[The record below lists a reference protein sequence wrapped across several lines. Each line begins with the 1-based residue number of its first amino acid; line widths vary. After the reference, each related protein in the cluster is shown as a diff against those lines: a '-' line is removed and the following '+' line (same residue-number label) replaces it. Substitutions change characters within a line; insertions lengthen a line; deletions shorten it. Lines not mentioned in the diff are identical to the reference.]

1 MNKTTIRMFIRESL
15 RSRVRLDEVRDDALA
30 GPIRGNIPDNFK
42 DFSMTDAAK
51 KSFVGKRF
59 SSIADGA
66 PEITIVADN
75 PSTSQVV
82 FIPYPIAD
90 TSTDREGSDYTTTE
104 SVLMKRFNAQMMP
117 NDADIINQ
125 IFNNAAGWTSLNG
138 IYPVLTPFFDSAKRR
153 RLDFVPNV
161 LMASRTPALLKK
173 PASYSTRSAPKR
185 AEEFECILPIEEVV
199 SITFGGRMGFS
210 GTKVPVTNPRWAL
223 AAACYYGYANSAK
236 GAILAG
242 LVGAVAGGILLSET
256 GPFAV
261 AGAIVGAGLASTSSD
276 IVLRLP
282 VIFWAYETK
291 RYRFLSFNM
300 TYIVIL
306 LLFESLVHFKE
317 LKGLYQAGKV
327 VGVENL
333 AKGGNRFY
341 TYVMN
346 KLAPTGAL
354 ETSDEVL
361 RKSILGLTRWR
372 SSTGF
377 FTDSDIDLAVKAAR
391 NLDFWTPT
399 KLVITG
405 FVLQGITWFFG
416 ADTAAQCKNDVMS
429 ILETGDFTPE
439 RLSESKEFREY
450 IANRIPEI

>member
-15 RSRVRLDEVRDDALA
+15 RSSARLDEVRDDALA

-59 SSIADGA
+59 SSIADGD
-66 PEITIVADN
+66 PEITIIADN

-82 FIPYPIAD
+82 FIPYPLVSPANVLD
-90 TSTDREGSDYTTTE
+90 ERDESGYTPTE
-104 SVLMKRFNAQMMP
+104 SRLMKSFQAQMLP
-117 NDADIINQ
+117 VDLVDSV
-125 IFNNAAGWTSLNG
+125 FNNRAGWTSLDG
-138 IYPVLTPFFDSAKRR
+138 IAATLDVLFRQSE
-153 RLDFVPNV
+153 RLEFVPSV
-161 LMASRTPALLKK
+161 FITGRQPRILRKPSGYTTRKAAESAL
-173 PASYSTRSAPKR
+173 
-185 AEEFECILPIEEVV
+185 EFECILPIEEVV

-210 GTKVPVTNPRWAL
+210 GTKVPVTSPRWAL
-223 AAACYYGYANSAK
+223 AAACYYEYANSAK
-236 GAILAG
+236 GVILAG

-346 KLAPTGAL
+346 KLAPTGVL

-377 FTDSDIDLAVKAAR
+377 FTRIRIAR
-391 NLDFWTPT
+391 HY
-399 KLVITG
+399 V
-405 FVLQGITWFFG
+405 VLWCRHGCTMQ
-416 ADTAAQCKNDVMS
+416 K
-429 ILETGDFTPE
+429 
-439 RLSESKEFREY
+439 
-450 IANRIPEI
+450 